1 MLIIDSSIGEK
12 IYSPNEWYKHYEP
25 IFKVKKI
32 RYKIL
37 GEYVVDFNIP
47 NTTTKANTKHI

>member
-1 MLIIDSSIGEK
+1 MENSILMLIIDSSIGEK

-37 GEYVVDFNIP
+37 GEYKVDLTIP
-47 NTTTKANTKHI
+47 SINT